1 MIKSIGY
8 TAKHS
13 FNSLK
18 PHEFEREDPKEN
30 EVAIDILFCSICHS
44 RHSSSEEQLVGCC
57 LSLYARA
64 RSGGPRDECWGF
76 SNATQNWGYG
86 RCRLHDR

>member
-30 EVAIDILFCSICHS
+30 EVAIDILFCGVCHS
-44 RHSSSEEQLVGCC
+44 DIHQVKN
-57 LSLYARA
+57 
-64 RSGGPRDECWGF
+64 DW
-76 SNATQNWGYG
+76 SNTVYPVCPGTKWWAA
-86 RCRLHDR
+86 